1 MWSHSPW
8 LIFLEAFNLRFL
20 GILISWNFRRMYL
33 YILLNLCFAQSSQNS
48 LPSPPPRKLT
58 ISTENN
64 SALWPQ
70 LVSAPSTETSTR
82 QWKAVLA
89 TMENELLPSKYFANN
104 SKNGTCELVTRVYL
118 CISGRSYRTRNGDS
132 NRGSTAI
139 PWEKNVP
146 LRRDCTSWPHYSSQ
160 RFLACLLAPPPVSG
174 LSNAWRHK
182 KLQLLVGWT
191 T

>member
-20 GILISWNFRRMYL
+20 GILISWNFRRMYCISYWIFPL
-33 YILLNLCFAQSSQNS
+33 HRAVKT
-48 LPSPPPRKLT
+48 PSPLLPQ
-58 ISTENN
+58 ENSPYLLRIIQHSGHN
-64 SALWPQ
+64 